1 MREYSKR
8 FLIAMIIGI
17 CVLLLFIT
25 GRSDQSAMQEKA
37 TDSSWINVQKRDD
50 KQLITIQKHKMDI

>member
-1 MREYSKR
+1 MREYSMR

-25 GRSDQSAMQEKA
+25 GRSDQTAMQEKVMHSA
-37 TDSSWINVQKRDD
+37 ISNVLIIADN
-50 KQLITIQKHKMDI
+50 QLSTIQKYKIDI

>member
-1 MREYSKR
+1 MWEYSMR

-25 GRSDQSAMQEKA
+25 GRSDQTAMHEQF
-37 TDSSWINVQKRDD
+37 TPSS
-50 KQLITIQKHKMDI
+50 LIDNEQRMGNNK

>member
-1 MREYSKR
+1 MR

-25 GRSDQSAMQEKA
+25 GRSDQTAMQEQF
-37 TDSSWINVQKRDD
+37 TDSS
-50 KQLITIQKHKMDI
+50 LIKDEHRIENNK